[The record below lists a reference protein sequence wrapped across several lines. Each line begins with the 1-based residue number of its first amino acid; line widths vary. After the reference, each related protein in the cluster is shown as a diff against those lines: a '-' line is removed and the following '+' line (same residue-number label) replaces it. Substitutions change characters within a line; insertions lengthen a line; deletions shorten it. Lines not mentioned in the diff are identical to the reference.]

1 MTRCATRLLALIAA
15 TYILAAGTVEAAPLH
30 LVRVVIV
37 TRHGVRPPTQSNDEL
52 AKYADKAWPAWPV
65 APGELTP
72 HGGETVRLMGVT
84 LREAYRTA
92 GLLPREGC
100 ASAGRVTVWG
110 DGADQRTRESD
121 RITAAALQPGCNLE
135 APFANT
141 LPRDPIF
148 GGTDAGACHLDADKL
163 HAAMAAA
170 AADPSVAAIDV
181 GPALEKLQAIFAPDA
196 CKGGAG
202 TCFGNADTGA
212 TGPMAGSVLP
222 AAGGLTEDLL
232 LEYADGK
239 PMSEVGWGRAS
250 AADIATVMALHERAF
265 GLIRANSY
273 ATASRGAP
281 MARVILA
288 ALAGKPA
295 GGGPQSG
302 PDLKLMV
309 LAGHDTNLVLMA
321 GVFGLSWTLPDE
333 PDSTAPSTALAFEL
347 WSDGA
352 HDYVRPVI
360 YFETMDQLR
369 TLKPSRAESL
379 PLSFKDCAS
388 GPQGSCP
395 LEAVTQRVEAL
406 LPPGCGE
413 L

>member
-1 MTRCATRLLALIAA
+1 MTRRTVRLLALIAA
-15 TYILAAGTVEAAPLH
+15 SFVLGAGTAEAAAMH

-37 TRHGVRPPTQSNDEL
+37 TRHGVRPPTQSNADL
-52 AKYADKAWPAWPV
+52 AKYSDKTWPDWPV

-84 LREAYRTA
+84 LREAYRGA

-100 ASAGRVTVWG
+100 AGAGQVTVWS
-110 DGADQRTRESD
+110 DGADQRTRESG
-121 RITAAALQPGCNLE
+121 RITAAALQPGCGLE

-148 GGTDAGACHLDADKL
+148 GGSDAGACHLDADKL

-170 AADPSVAAIDV
+170 AADPQVAAIDV

-202 TCFGNADTGA
+202 TCFGDADSGA
-212 TGPMAGSVLP
+212 SGPMAGFP
-222 AAGGLTEDLL
+222 AGGGLAEDLL

-239 PMSEVGWGRAS
+239 PMSDVGWGRAG
-250 AADIATVMALHERAF
+250 AGDIAAVMPLHERAF
-265 GLIRANSY
+265 ALLRANGY

-288 ALAGKPA
+288 ALNGKPA
-295 GGGPQSG
+295 SGGPQSG

-309 LAGHDTNLVLMA
+309 LSGHDTNLVLMA
-321 GVFGLSWTLPDE
+321 GVFGVSWTLPGE
-333 PDSTAPSTALAFEL
+333 PDGTAPSSALAFEL

-360 YFETMDQLR
+360 YYETMEQLR
-369 TLKPSRAESL
+369 ALQPSRAQSL

-388 GPQGSCP
+388 GPKGSCP
-395 LEAVTQRVEAL
+395 LDAITQRVEAL

>member
-1 MTRCATRLLALIAA
+1 MTRLLALIAA
-15 TYILAAGTVEAAPLH
+15 AFALAAGAAHAAPLH

-37 TRHGVRPPTQSNDEL
+37 ARHGVRPPTQSNDDL
-52 AKYADKAWPAWPV
+52 AKYADKAWPGWPV

-84 LREAYRTA
+84 LREAYRAA
-92 GLLPREGC
+92 GVLPREGC
-100 ASAGRVTVWG
+100 AAPGRVTVWG
-110 DGADQRTRESD
+110 DGADQRTRESG

-141 LPRDPIF
+141 IPRDPIF
-148 GGTDAGACHLDADKL
+148 GGTDAGACHLDQDKL
-163 HAAMAAA
+163 HAAMAVA
-170 AADPSVAAIDV
+170 AADPALAAIDV

-202 TCFGNADTGA
+202 TCFTSADNGA
-212 TGPMAGSVLP
+212 AAGGFP
-222 AAGGLTEDLL
+222 AAGSLAEDLL
-232 LEYADGK
+232 LEYGDGK
-239 PMSEVGWGRAS
+239 PMSDVGWGRAT
-250 AADIATVMALHERAF
+250 AADIAAVMPLHERVYAMM
-265 GLIRANSY
+265 RANPDI
-273 ATASRGAP
+273 ASHRGAP
-281 MARVILA
+281 MARIILG
-288 ALAGKPA
+288 ALAGKPV

-309 LAGHDTNLVLMA
+309 LSGHDTNIALTA
-321 GVFGLSWTLPDE
+321 DIFGLSWTLPGE
-333 PDSTAPSTALAFEL
+333 PDGTAPSTALAFEL

-360 YFETMDQLR
+360 YYETMDQLR

-395 LEAVTQRVEAL
+395 LDAITQRVEAL
-406 LPPGCGE
+406 LPAGCGE